1 MARRELRFVPLLGAL
16 FVVLVA
22 VAYVV
27 AGEPPSHHAQGAEIR
42 DAYDSETKHQI
53 AAFLGALGGVP
64 LLFFAG

>member
-1 MARRELRFVPLLGAL
+1 MARRELRFVPFLGAL

-27 AGEPPSHHAQGAEIR
+27 AGEPPGHHAQGAEIR
-42 DAYDSETKHQI
+42 DAYDSETKRQI